1 MPVSGGMVIIRTTH
15 ATGRVSGG
23 GKFFLVR
30 QNDPMADYNK
40 YDPRVDS
47 LVMESLTS
55 WDTTVGKLSDEDK
68 AVLAR
73 LVHRS
78 PEKAAKV
85 GYFRSHTGFTREI
98 TVTVDDIA
106 RIYNEQTAGH

>member
-1 MPVSGGMVIIRTTH
+1 MAIIRTTH

-23 GKFFLVR
+23 GNLFLVR
-30 QNDPMADYNK
+30 STAPMADYNK

-55 WDTTVGKLSDEDK
+55 WDPSVGKLSDEDK

-85 GYFRSHTGFTREI
+85 SYFRSHTGFTREI
-98 TVTVDDIA
+98 TVTVADIA
-106 RIYNEQTAGH
+106 RIYDEQTAGRA